1 VIAAPAMLMT
11 DVCGWDVGTWSRA
24 VRFWES
30 RAPIRGRALELG
42 ARRGGL
48 SLWLAAHGCDVL
60 CSDLWGSQ
68 CRARPLHD
76 RYGVVVAYEDID
88 ATAIPYTASFDLV
101 VFKSMLGALRSPEQ
115 QARAIAEMHAR
126 CALAARC
133 SLPKT

>member
-68 CRARPLHD
+68 CRARPPA
-76 RYGVVVAYEDID
+76 R
-88 ATAIPYTASFDLV
+88 P
-101 VFKSMLGALRSPEQ
+101 LRRRRGLRGHRRDCHPVHGEF
-115 QARAIAEMHAR
+115 
-126 CALAARC
+126 
-133 SLPKT
+133 